1 MEAWYSAVR
10 KLKDVSE
17 DPKLTRDLCFQ
28 IYHDLMY
35 MKLNRKLKDKQK
47 FRERKGHE
55 FDAWTTELAE
65 GYGSELISEVI
76 SDNEFWNSTLKY
88 TIG

>member
-76 SDNEFWNSTLKY
+76 SDNEFWNSSLKY

>member
-1 MEAWYSAVR
+1 MEEWYSAVR
-10 KLKDVSE
+10 KLRDVSE
-17 DPKLTRDLCFQ
+17 DSKLTRDLCFH

-35 MKLNRKLKDKQK
+35 IKLNRKLKDKQK

-76 SDNEFWNSTLKY
+76 SDNEFWNLTLKH